1 MYKLVQGYLTRL
13 PSSLWDEEETHKDGT
28 VKKVK
33 RCLSTPHS
41 LRATTATLLLD
52 AGAAA

>member
-13 PSSLWDEEETHKDGT
+13 PSSLWDEEETHNDGT

-33 RCLSTPHS
+33 RCIYTPHS
-41 LRATTATLLLD
+41 LRATTATLLD